1 MLFSLAST
9 ASSKRIFFK
18 NYYFLETVFL
28 QDYYSETF
36 TDSYSNDEF
45 TRLSFSRKVSYKLIL
60 FSEGITSY
68 VKTTPKGFLLIQ
80 GPSGILSI

>member
-1 MLFSLAST
+1 MLFSFAST

-18 NYYFLETVFL
+18 NYSFFDTVFL
-28 QDYYSETF
+28 HDYYETL
-36 TDSYSNDEF
+36 TDSSSKEEF
-45 TRLSFSRKVSYKLIL
+45 ILLSFSRKVYYKLIL
-60 FSEGITSY
+60 FSEGITSS